1 MKSMRIAVLLSPLL
15 LAACSASGPAFTAA
29 AAPAV
34 NSALVYIYRPSRI
47 MIAPV
52 SPGIVIDGEERILM
66 KNNGYSFFYLP
77 PGRHSFAL
85 LLSDRYKGL
94 AHVNMDLQEGHT
106 YFLKV
111 DGDHSSFGMFKSISF
126 RLLPVSEQTAREE
139 IGECK
144 YLEPAKSEKFSKSY
158 LFNN

>member
-1 MKSMRIAVLLSPLL
+1 MKGIGIAILLSSLL
-15 LAACSASGPAFTAA
+15 LSACSASGPAFTPA
-29 AAPAV
+29 AAPERS
-34 NSALVYIYRPSRI
+34 SALVYIYRPGRI

-52 SPGIVIDGEERILM
+52 SPGILIDGEERILM

-77 PGRHSFAL
+77 PGKHSFAL

-94 AHVNMDLQEGHT
+94 AHVNTDLQSGHT

-126 RLLPVSEQTAREE
+126 RLLPVSEQTARDE

-144 YLEPAKSEKFSKSY
+144 YLDPAKSDKFSKSY
-158 LFNN
+158 LFEN

>member
-1 MKSMRIAVLLSPLL
+1 MKRMSIAILLSSLL
-15 LAACSASGPAFTAA
+15 LAGCSAAGPAFSP
-29 AAPAV
+29 AAPAA

-47 MIAPV
+47 MIAPI

-77 PGRHSFAL
+77 AGKHSFAL
-85 LLSDRYKGL
+85 KLTDRYKGL
-94 AHVNMDLQEGHT
+94 AQVNADVQSGHT

-126 RLLPVSEQTAREE
+126 RLLPVEERTGREE
-139 IGECK
+139 IAECK
-144 YLEPAKSEKFSKSY
+144 YLDPAKSEKFSKSY
-158 LFNN
+158 LFEN